1 MTVMEENS
9 KILQEKMDE
18 LLESSQKLNALTE
31 LLLKQDDLPDPA
43 GGFPPRKRK
52 TPVSK
57 DKAGKKSKA

>member
-31 LLLKQDDLPDPA
+31 LFLKRGGFPDQA

-52 TPVSK
+52 ILVSK